1 MIGYMF
7 TIGMFDYIL
16 SRFEDIGSD
25 SGSLGRLAMWQFAGQ
40 AIVDNPFGVGI
51 GNALNYLRYTT
62 GIPFVESNMHNLFM
76 QMFVELGWLGGL
88 YYLNIVAA
96 FFIKQWKQVG
106 NNAFIGMLY
115 AYIFMSLFQFRGGE
129 PLIFFVLG
137 VYLCNKTREDK
148 VSKIVGDYI

>member
-1 MIGYMF
+1 
-7 TIGMFDYIL
+7 
-16 SRFEDIGSD
+16 
-25 SGSLGRLAMWQFAGQ
+25 
-40 AIVDNPFGVGI
+40 
-51 GNALNYLRYTT
+51 
-62 GIPFVESNMHNLFM
+62 MHNLFM

-106 NNAFIGMLY
+106 NNAFIGMMY

-129 PLIFFVLG
+129 PLIFFVLE